1 MQVPNNL
8 IQRRRKRIIHIQK
21 HTILRPTL
29 HYTPKIRN
37 HSLKALRRI
46 NAANRLLEDRRG
58 PDSLEAHRHC
68 EDCEHGEQ
76 SLGITAVGGV
86 SVPFGLSKA
95 PASFSAAVASRGR
108 EVRTTE
114 AVMVRGRSASWSSS
128 GMGVACEGEERIGR
142 LDSDI
147 LGFAKP
153 DGFET
158 LEIAFDL

>member
-8 IQRRRKRIIHIQK
+8 IQRRRKRIINIQK

-29 HYTPKIRN
+29 HHTPKIRN

-58 PDSLEAHRHC
+58 PDGLEAYRYC
-68 EDCEHGEQ
+68 GDCENKEYNAGAG
-76 SLGITAVGGV
+76 SGDVG
-86 SVPFGLSKA
+86 VPFGLSKA
-95 PASFSAAVASRGR
+95 PASLSAAVASRGR

-128 GMGVACEGEERIGR
+128 GMGVAWEGEERMGR

-147 LGFAKP
+147 LKFS
-153 DGFET
+153 
-158 LEIAFDL
+158 